1 MPLRRDL
8 LPARRRWIKLLL
20 LRRRLRAI
28 REERARQQRDREAQ
42 R

>member
-1 MPLRRDL
+1 MLRRDL
-8 LPARRRWIKLLL
+8 DPRRRRRIKLLP

-28 REERARQQRDREAQ
+28 REEEARQQREEAQ